1 VLRSLVAVTALAS
14 TAATARAD
22 EIHTA
27 REVANAPRPGDESGR
42 LDAEASDSALRVAA
56 RGVLFVPKLALTL
69 ATTPLHGLVWAEE
82 RFTSPDSHAHR
93 STDISVSPIASYET
107 GFGGSVGARVTD
119 PDLAGARAAVQA
131 AIGFGYRVRAH
142 AAIDSDDHIAGVR
155 LGLATGYERIPDL
168 PFYGIGDAA
177 TGRAQYELHQSR
189 VSAFGDVALA
199 HELHL
204 VATTTYAH
212 VTTGLA
218 DSMPAI
224 DQEFPGLAGF
234 GAARDT
240 IDPEL
245 ELRWDDRAAASPY
258 MPPGVHSAGSLARA
272 FGGRVIELQTRDF
285 WHYGAELQHYW
296 RLGAA
301 PRVLGVRFYGEG
313 VTGSVADLPFYELPA
328 LGGDLYLRGYTF
340 DRFRDRLAGFTEVQ
354 YRWVLSSY
362 VAAYVFADAGRVY
375 HAYDQL
381 TLDSMR
387 VGYGAGLSL
396 LSGGGHFLADG
407 MIGSSI
413 DGGLV
418 VGLSLTP
425 VEDRQR
431 SVP

>member
-1 VLRSLVAVTALAS
+1 VFRSAVAVTALVA

-27 REVANAPRPGDESGR
+27 REVANAPKPGDESGR
-42 LDAEASDSALRVAA
+42 LDVEASDSALRVAA

-69 ATTPLHGLVWAEE
+69 ASAPIHGLVWAEE
-82 RFTSPDSHAHR
+82 RFTSPSSNAHR

-107 GFGGSVGARVTD
+107 GFGASIGARVVD

-131 AIGFGYRVRAH
+131 AIGFGYRVRAR

-168 PFYGIGDAA
+168 PFYGIGNAA
-177 TGRAQYELHQSR
+177 TGRAQYELHQTR

-199 HELHL
+199 HDLHL
-204 VATTTYAH
+204 VATTTYARIS
-212 VTTGLA
+212 TGLA

-224 DQEFPGLAGF
+224 DQEFPDLAGF
-234 GAARDT
+234 GTSRDT

-258 MPPGVHSAGSLARA
+258 LPPGVHSAGSLARA
-272 FGGRVIELQTRDF
+272 FG
-285 WHYGAELQHYW
+285 
-296 RLGAA
+296 
-301 PRVLGVRFYGEG
+301 VRIYGEG

-354 YRWVLSSY
+354 YRWLLSSY
-362 VAAYVFADAGRVY
+362 AAAYLFADAGRVY

-381 TLDSMR
+381 SLDAMR
-387 VGYGAGLSL
+387 IGYGAGLSL

-413 DGGLV
+413 DGGIV